1 MFRFARDKTSST
13 SEQRQLM
20 RRKSIRPHLMLTLSV
35 LLILT
40 TLMAGFSLFT
50 LWQNQYLLDRITQTT
65 LVDTQTALNLSEGVA
80 QIAALAPYTAAS
92 ARPHQI
98 QNEKKQLQ
106 ARADALSDEALSLT
120 TATYAS
126 ELSQRIQEVEGTLD
140 KLMSNVE
147 RELFIREDLMAQQFS
162 LDSLNE
168 HPFGQ
173 PFITAFRQDPT
184 RISQGW
190 IQQVTRSL
198 EQAHLKS
205 PLPVQQI
212 MPVLASLT
220 RGNAHIKSLR
230 AENAFLLASIR
241 AHSDRM
247 TEHVR
252 DIVAAHQ
259 KEVSEQQ
266 RLAQSA
272 INRVMLVMVLILLSL
287 VIGVFYLYRFN
298 DRMAKDLVSVTDE
311 MLNLVHGD
319 TNQTPIELSRQ
330 DEIGK
335 LATAFLAFQKNAV
348 EKARITQDLFNQNVL
363 LETIFHEM
371 QDGLSAFD
379 GNNRLL
385 AWNNKYASLLGLE
398 HSQLALGMSIEEIQQ
413 QLSPRRQQAV
423 TENGL
428 QDDAYTRLR
437 HKEPLLFER
446 HFKDGRIIEYRS
458 QPIPSGGFITLYR
471 DLTEIRQID
480 LALKQSQKMETL
492 GQLTG
497 GIAHDFN
504 NLLSALNGNLELL
517 DISNA
522 LDDTSRRY
530 LTRALSVTEKGS
542 QLIERLLSF
551 SRTQPLNPEPVNLMQ
566 TIDELSDLME
576 YSLDF
581 NQQLSIIHY
590 PQDIDIYVDKSGL
603 ENALMNLLL
612 NANAAMP
619 NGGTVT
625 LTTRLCCLLRQQQL
639 AVIIDIEDTGCGIH
653 PEHISKVMEP
663 FFSTK
668 EKGKGSGLGLSMVY
682 GFVEQSSGD
691 ITIESRQGKS
701 TTISML
707 LPIYDAKSVRVPQ
720 YDHSTPTNMDT
731 IDLNGVSILLVDDDS
746 DVSQPIAQLLEEQG
760 ATVMLAR
767 SANEALTLSDTIKHD
782 CVISDINL
790 GDTETGI
797 GLRNTLEG
805 HHPSLPVVLM
815 SGLPKAQ
822 LIEQFGYDTNWELIT
837 KPITR
842 YALFTALN
850 RVLSMH

>member
-1 MFRFARDKTSST
+1 
-13 SEQRQLM
+13 M
-20 RRKSIRPHLMLTLSV
+20 RTKSIRPHLMLTLSA
-35 LLILT
+35 LLLLT

-106 ARADALSDEALSLT
+106 AKADGLSQEALSLT
-120 TATYAS
+120 TPNYAN
-126 ELSQRIQEVEGTLD
+126 ELSQRLHEVEVTLD

-162 LDSLNE
+162 LDTLSDYT
-168 HPFGQ
+168 FGK
-173 PFITAFRQDPT
+173 PFIAAFRQDPT

-198 EQAHLKS
+198 EHAHAVS
-205 PLPVQQI
+205 PLPMHTI

-220 RGNAHIKSLR
+220 RSNTHIKSLR

-241 AHSDRM
+241 AQSDRM
-247 TEHVR
+247 TDHVR
-252 DIVAAHQ
+252 DIVADHQ
-259 KEVSEQQ
+259 LKVSEQQ
-266 RLAQSA
+266 RLAKSA
-272 INRVMLVMVLILLSL
+272 INQVMLVMVLILLSL

-311 MLNLVHGD
+311 MLNLMHGD
-319 TNQTPIELSRQ
+319 TNQTPIELARQ

-335 LATAFLAFQKNAV
+335 LATAFSAFQKNAV

-385 AWNNKYASLLGLE
+385 ARNNKYASLLGLE
-398 HSQLALGMSIEEIQQ
+398 HSQLVLGMSIEDIQQ
-413 QLSPRRQQAV
+413 QLSPRLRAL
-423 TENGL
+423 TENTL

-446 HFKDGRIIEYRS
+446 QFKDGRIIEYRS

-471 DLTEIRQID
+471 DLTEIRQFD
-480 LALKQSQKMETL
+480 LALKQAQKMETL

-517 DISNA
+517 DMSNA
-522 LDDTSRRY
+522 LDDTSRHY
-530 LTRALSVTEKGS
+530 LTRALSVAEKGS
-542 QLIERLLSF
+542 QLIERLLAF
-551 SRTQPLNPEPVNLMQ
+551 SRTQPLNPETVNVEQ
-566 TIDELSDLME
+566 TIEELSDLME

-581 NQQLSIIHY
+581 TQCLTINHGQLGL
-590 PQDIDIYVDKSGL
+590 DIFVDKSGL

-619 NGGTVT
+619 QGGTVT
-625 LTTRLCCLLRQQQL
+625 LTTRECCLLTQRQS
-639 AVIIDIEDTGCGIH
+639 AVIIEIEDTGNGIH
-653 PEHISKVMEP
+653 PDIINKVMEP

-691 ITIESRQGKS
+691 ILIESQLGKG
-701 TTISML
+701 TTISIL
-707 LPIYDAKSVRVPQ
+707 LPVYDAKFTTVAPNEAPNEALNEASDKTSNDVLIHSVEEPL
-720 YDHSTPTNMDT
+720 
-731 IDLNGVSILLVDDDS
+731 DLTEVSILVVDDDT
-746 DVSQPIAQLLEEQG
+746 DVSQPIAKILEAHG
-760 ATVMLAR
+760 ATVVLAK
-767 SANEALTLSDTIKHD
+767 SANEALTLSETIKHD

-790 GDTETGI
+790 GDKETGI
-797 GLRNTLEG
+797 WLKNTLQ
-805 HHPSLPVVLM
+805 HHQPALPVILM
-815 SGLPKAQ
+815 SGLPRAQ

-837 KPITR
+837 KPVTR
-842 YALFTALN
+842 HALFSALN
-850 RVLSMH
+850 REISTH